1 MKCIVT
7 AGPTFEELDEVRR
20 LTNFSTGTL
29 GTELANFL
37 TERGHEVELLRGQ
50 GATSRLEAKARR
62 VQIFTTTADLRR
74 RLEALGGGGLGAVFH
89 AAAVSD
95 FAFGK
100 IWERAADGALT
111 EIRSPKI
118 STRGGKIL
126 AELTPTP
133 KIISEFRTWFPN
145 ALLVGWKYELESD
158 RAEAIARASRQL
170 AENRTDAC
178 VVNGRAYGEGFG
190 LVTPPGQ
197 CRHLA
202 DRELLFDALEKLW
215 LNRNKSH
222 E

>member
-37 TERGHEVELLRGQ
+37 TGRGHEVELLRGQ
-50 GATSRLEAKARR
+50 GSTCRLEPKAQR
-62 VQIFTTTADLRR
+62 VQIFTATTDLRQ
-74 RLEALGGGGLGAVFH
+74 RLEALRSGGALAVFH

-95 FAFGK
+95 FRFGK
-100 IWERAADGALT
+100 IWERAADGELK

-118 STRGGKIL
+118 STRGGSIL

-133 KIISEFRTWFPN
+133 KIISELRGWFP
-145 ALLVGWKYELESD
+145 AAWLVGWKYELESD
-158 RAEAIARASRQL
+158 RDQALARAREQIK
-170 AENRTDAC
+170 ENRTDAC

-190 LVTPPGQ
+190 LVTPQGT
-197 CRHLA
+197 CRHFSE
-202 DRELLFDALEKLW
+202 RKFLFDVLEKLIATA
-215 LNRNKSH
+215 RR
-222 E
+222 